1 MLLLVTRE
9 ASYQNKPKKR
19 NIELV
24 IPTEIRK
31 DDQFY
36 LAFAVKHES
45 CGYDAESVLSGVAEM
60 MLTITIKY
68 FLSCLDALLCNQ
80 ICLKDQFYILE
91 VKSVPP
97 TLFPSLI
104 LIVLGEQ
111 E

>member
-9 ASYQNKPKKR
+9 ASYQNKPTKR
-19 NIELV
+19 NIEIL
-24 IPTEIRK
+24 TEISK

-60 MLTITIKY
+60 MLTITVKY

-80 ICLKDQFYILE
+80 ICLKKSVLSLT
-91 VKSVPP
+91 VKSVSP

>member
-1 MLLLVTRE
+1 MLLSVTRE
-9 ASYQNKPKKR
+9 ASYQNKPTKR
-19 NIELV
+19 NIEIL
-24 IPTEIRK
+24 TEISK

-60 MLTITIKY
+60 MLTITVKY

-80 ICLKDQFYILE
+80 ICLIHQFYILK
-91 VKSVPP
+91 VNSMSP